1 MNHTTLAAIRPVLQM
16 LLDLADQHPDLPLT
30 SLQCRHHFGPNTEI
44 VLQGEGAMEA
54 LALWSQLLGVPARH
68 EMDFECGGRAL
79 TSYRVQAARAGI
91 PLSVSA
97 IVENAPDQ
105 GEES

>member
-1 MNHTTLAAIRPVLQM
+1 MTHMTLAAIRPVLQM

-30 SLQCRHHFGPNTEI
+30 SLHIRFGLDTEI
-44 VLQGEGAMEA
+44 ALQGEGAMEA

-68 EMDFECGGRAL
+68 EMDFECDGRAL
-79 TSYRVQAARAGI
+79 TSYKLQAAR
-91 PLSVSA
+91 SVVPIAVAA
-97 IVENAPDQ
+97 IVEDAPDQ